1 MGHREVSCST
11 CVAVVLYKARGFSD
25 QTGERPRVE
34 AEMEEKDSGTAA
46 GREAAMDRRMGERHV
61 RRQGST
67 GP

>member
-1 MGHREVSCST
+1 MGHREGSCSI
-11 CVAVVLYKARGFSD
+11 CVAIVLRKTRGFSD

-34 AEMEEKDSGTAA
+34 AEREDRDFGTAM

-61 RRQGST
+61 RRQGSA

>member
-1 MGHREVSCST
+1 MGHREGSGSA
-11 CVAVVLYKARGFSD
+11 CVAVVLCKIRGLSD

-34 AEMEEKDSGTAA
+34 AEREEKDFGTAV
-46 GREAAMDRRMGERHV
+46 GRDAAMDRRMGERHV